1 MLHRRCSSSACQS
14 ACLGAPMLIIVTYVA
29 APRESSVSR
38 DFGNMAGTWPEHGRN
53 MAGTW
58 LEHGWNM
65 AGTWRRR
72 RRDVIRY
79 TNGKELPPRRDGAP
93 ESERRRSAMSRR
105 RVWNALSSVFATIR
119 AGGER
124 VESADQRIGSCACNP
139 RLFSSVHRTR
149 GRRLRSL
156 GRTLSTPSL
165 PARRS
170 RIKSPRKP
178 WEKRSAKSSAETQAL
193 CGRTWGQRKEA
204 QGEQSICRPWRWTTS

>member
-1 MLHRRCSSSACQS
+1 MPRRADAHHRNIRRR
-14 ACLGAPMLIIVTYVA
+14 PT
-29 APRESSVSR
+29 REFR
-38 DFGNMAGTWPEHGRN
+38 FARLWEHGRN
-53 MAGTW
+53 MA
-58 LEHGWNM
+58 WNM

-170 RIKSPRKP
+170 RIRVRGSPGKSARRRAQPR
-178 WEKRSAKSSAETQAL
+178 RRRCAK
-193 CGRTWGQRKEA
+193 RTWGQRKEA